1 MLTESERIVNCIKT
15 MKPLDFFLCFVLIL
29 CKLGK
34 NIPGGKLMI
43 ILVCNVGSTS
53 LKFKLYEMPG
63 ARELARCGVE
73 RVGSDHDAIFRYE
86 NCLTGKKTAFNGA
99 DIPDYENGIRLFLHY
114 LTGEEY
120 GAISNVTEIER
131 VGYKTTLS
139 RGHFGIHELDQ
150 EVLQGMEDWISLAP
164 LHNRAYLA
172 AIRVMRGFLPEAV
185 FIGCFETAFHRDIPL
200 QRKIYGVPYEWYERY
215 GVQRLGYHGA
225 SHGYIADVLSE
236 RGEEYKAISC
246 HLGGSCS
253 VCAIENG
260 RSVDTSFGMSLE
272 SGLIHANRVGDMD
285 TSMRYFLRDQG
296 LSDEEILQG
305 LQKTGGLLGIS
316 GISNDLRYVIEAAE
330 TGNMRA
336 QLAVDVFI
344 TGIVHY
350 IGAFAMD
357 LGGLDYLVFTAGIG
371 EHSAVIRSRVCEK
384 LGLLGV
390 KLDEE
395 KNSRNEKEISSVDS
409 SVKVLVIPTN
419 EELGIA
425 RRTYEYQAGSPA
437 DN

>member
-1 MLTESERIVNCIKT
+1 
-15 MKPLDFFLCFVLIL
+15 MK
-29 CKLGK
+29 
-34 NIPGGKLMI
+34 
-43 ILVCNVGSTS
+43 ILVSNVGSTS
-53 LKFKLYEMPG
+53 LKFKLYDMPE
-63 ARELARCGVE
+63 AKLLAQCGVE

-86 NCLTGKKTAFNGA
+86 KCGSGRKISHEKIH
-99 DIPDYENGIRLFLHY
+99 IPDYETGIRLFLDC
-114 LTGEEY
+114 LTGEEA
-120 GAISNVTEIER
+120 GVIGTVTEIER
-131 VGYKTTLS
+131 VGFKATLS
-139 RGHFGIHELDQ
+139 KGHFGIHELDE

-164 LHNRAYLA
+164 LHNRAYLDA
-172 AIRVMRGFLPEAV
+172 VSVMRGFLPEAR

-200 QRKIYGVPYEWYERY
+200 ERKIYGVPYEWYENY

-225 SHGYIADVLSE
+225 SHGYIADVLNE

-285 TSMRYFLRDQG
+285 TSMSYFLRSEG
-296 LSDEEILQG
+296 VSDEEILQG
-305 LQKTGGLLGIS
+305 FQKKGGLLGIS
-316 GISNDLRYVIEAAE
+316 GVSNDLRYVMEAAQA
-330 TGNMRA
+330 GNARA
-336 QLAVDVFI
+336 KLAADVFV

-357 LGGLDYLVFTAGIG
+357 LGRLDYLVFTAGIG
-371 EHSAVIRSRVCEK
+371 EHSAYIRSRVCEK

-390 KLDEE
+390 KLDED
-395 KNSRNEKEISSVDS
+395 RNEKNEEEISASGSAVR
-409 SVKVLVIPTN
+409 VLVIPTN

-425 RRTYEYQAGSPA
+425 RRTYEYR
-437 DN
+437 